1 MKYLIAVFAFCLPVA
16 AESAGWRF
24 EQPQELTPQG
34 VGGHFHHLDGAG
46 RRHVAAG
53 TGGIAVTW
61 EDDHSGAPQVYVVI
75 RLNESN
81 GFPARYQLSNGEEA
95 YEPAIVSA
103 GPGRWLAAWEQD
115 ENVVA
120 RFIDAEGPGPATVL
134 AEDGARQVT
143 LAGDDAGQVA
153 AVWARDR
160 SAGQLL
166 ESASLRIAGRA
177 VELAELAVSVAPLQS
192 HAYQG
197 YPTATWVPDGRLV
210 VAWEDRRAGHTR
222 LFYSSRKTGG
232 AFVAERQL
240 NEHNEPPPDEALDV
254 RLGSGV
260 MRVMLATDTGGNVRA
275 IWLDKRD
282 AASGYAVWG
291 AASADGGRS
300 FGTNAIVQDDLG
312 SAVAQWHAA
321 LAGGP
326 GGFVAAWDD
335 TREAWGDESESGD
348 VIISAQEDASWSA
361 DLVVPVASGEGYQG
375 SPAVALDQNGVLHLV
390 WISREDLSAPTRLF
404 YTRAHREH

>member
-1 MKYLIAVFAFCLPVA
+1 MKYRIAVFAVCLPLA
-16 AESAGWRF
+16 AEAATWRS
-24 EQPQELTPQG
+24 EQPQEIAAH
-34 VGGHFHHLDGAG
+34 GGSPYFHHLDGAG

-53 TGGIAVTW
+53 VGGVAVSW
-61 EDDHSGAPQVYVVI
+61 EDDHSGAPQVYVAM
-75 RLNESN
+75 RAHESN
-81 GFPARYQLSNGEEA
+81 GFSVRYQLSNGEEA

-120 RFIDAEGPGPATVL
+120 RIIDAEGPGPVTVL
-134 AEDGARQVT
+134 AKNGARQVT
-143 LAGDDAGQVA
+143 LASDNASQLA
-153 AVWARDR
+153 AVWAR
-160 SAGQLL
+160 SGPAGQLL
-166 ESASLRIAGRA
+166 ESASLRVIGRI
-177 VELAELAVSVAPLQS
+177 VELAESPVSVAPLQS
-192 HAYQG
+192 DAYQG
-197 YPTATWVPDGRLV
+197 YPAATWIPDGRLV

-222 LFYSSRKTGG
+222 LFYSSRERGD
-232 AFVAERQL
+232 AFASERQL

-260 MRVMLATDTGGNVRA
+260 MRVMLATDAGGNVRA

-300 FGTNAIVQDDLG
+300 FGANTIVQDDLG
-312 SAVAQWHAA
+312 AAVAQWHGA

-335 TREAWGDESESGD
+335 TREAWRDESESGD
-348 VIISAQEDASWSA
+348 VIISTLEDVNWSA
-361 DLVVPVASGEGYQG
+361 DWVVPVASGDGYQG
-375 SPAVALDQNGVLHLV
+375 SPSVALDQDGVMHLV
-390 WISREDLSAPTRLF
+390 WIGRDNLSAPTRLF
-404 YTRAHREH
+404 YARARREQ